1 MFGVDYE
8 DLGPMCQQSRGANES
23 ISYSYISG
31 AFGCVSDS
39 GSLICLKSHHT
50 QGPNLADLVTFLFHF
65 LLLLLQGGKCKRCVI
80 PAQGCQSNKTL
91 GLKAC

>member
-1 MFGVDYE
+1 VFGVDYE

-39 GSLICLKSHHT
+39 GSLNMLQITSHPRSEFSRPGHVSL
-50 QGPNLADLVTFLFHF
+50 PLSFVAPAR
-65 LLLLLQGGKCKRCVI
+65 GKM
-80 PAQGCQSNKTL
+80 
-91 GLKAC
+91 